1 MSLPV
6 GLRLAGRTVLV
17 AGGGPVAERRVRA
30 LLIERARVLL
40 VAPEV
45 TEELAVRMLGHSMGE
60 TIPAAYGPLL
70 HSELTP
76 ATVPS
81 IARSIALA
89 LRARRASASRSGCR
103 TVQPISRRSSPAP
116 GSACSATE
124 TCSRRRST
132 SPATPRS

>member
-45 TEELAVRMLGHSMGE
+45 TEELAR
-60 TIPAAYGPLL
+60 
-70 HSELTP
+70 
-76 ATVPS
+76 
-81 IARSIALA
+81 LA
-89 LRARRASASRSGCR
+89 DQDLSL
-103 TVQPISRRSSPAP
+103 IHI
-116 GSACSATE
+116 
-124 TCSRRRST
+124 
-132 SPATPRS
+132 